1 MALKKSNAR
10 TNATATQS
18 EDSRAASFI
27 NISMGTRGG
36 DPVRLGN
43 GIPLRLSEA
52 VEAQLHDYL
61 AEAKDDKDLTQRI
74 ENIRSRLILSFRIVR
89 DKSELQ
95 LDL

>member
-1 MALKKSNAR
+1 MALKKSNTR
-10 TNATATQS
+10 TNTAAQS
-18 EDSRAASFI
+18 DETRAASFI
-27 NISMGTRGG
+27 NISIGTRGG

-52 VEAQLHDYL
+52 VEAQLHEYL
-61 AEAKDDKDLTQRI
+61 AEAKDDKDLAKRI
-74 ENIRSRLILSFRIVR
+74 ENLRSRLILSFRVVR